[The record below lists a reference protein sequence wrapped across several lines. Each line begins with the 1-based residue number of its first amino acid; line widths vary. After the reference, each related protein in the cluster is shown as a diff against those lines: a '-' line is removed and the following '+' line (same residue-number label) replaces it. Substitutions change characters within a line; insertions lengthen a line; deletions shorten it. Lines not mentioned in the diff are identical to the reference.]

1 MTNTNQSSNESA
13 IDFTELLDRVDNDRE
28 LLLDLM
34 AIFKEDFPR
43 HIREL
48 TDVIAARDLEKLGIV
63 SHTLKGML
71 ANLAVTRA
79 ATAAAKLEQLAHGGA
94 TEPEIADAFHAFQR
108 EVQGLVLEMEAL
120 SRRLLE
126 KTLERA
132 GYEVIAVE
140 NGLAAVRQLCQA
152 DGPRLALLDWIM
164 PELDG
169 PGVCREVRRQQD
181 ESYVYMVLLT
191 SKESKEDI
199 VTGLESGADDYLTK
213 PFNVEELK
221 ARLRTGERIL
231 HLEGRLVEAREMMRF
246 KATHDAL
253 TSIWNRG
260 VIMDLLGRELMR
272 SQRESG
278 CTIVLL
284 GDVDHFKAVN
294 DTDGHLVGDEVLQ
307 EIARRLLLSIRSY
320 DFVGRYGGE
329 EFLLVLNNC
338 KPQFAEVRAEDIRK
352 IVSSRPIQTL
362 AGPLQITMS
371 FGLLLSDGWGVRP
384 VEELLHEVDA
394 ALYAAKAAG
403 RNCVRIA
410 RPSVGPTV
418 SQLSIG
424 EPAQRLR

>member
-1 MTNTNQSSNESA
+1 MK
-13 IDFTELLDRVDNDRE
+13 IL
-28 LLLDLM
+28 
-34 AIFKEDFPR
+34 
-43 HIREL
+43 
-48 TDVIAARDLEKLGIV
+48 
-63 SHTLKGML
+63 
-71 ANLAVTRA
+71 
-79 ATAAAKLEQLAHGGA
+79 
-94 TEPEIADAFHAFQR
+94 IADD
-108 EVQGLVLEMEAL
+108 EAL

-132 GYEVIAVE
+132 GYEVVAVE
-140 NGLAAVRQLCQA
+140 NGRAAVRQLCQA
-152 DGPRLALLDWIM
+152 DGPRLALLDWVM

-191 SKESKEDI
+191 SKEAKEDI
-199 VTGLESGADDYLTK
+199 VAGLESGADDYLTK
-213 PFNVEELK
+213 PFNVDELK

-294 DTDGHLVGDEVLQ
+294 DTHGHLVGDEVLQ
-307 EIARRLLLSIRSY
+307 EISRRLLLSIRSY

-338 KPQFAEVRAEDIRK
+338 KPQFAEARAEDIRK

-362 AGPLQITMS
+362 AGPLNITMS

-384 VEELLHEVDA
+384 VEELMHEVDA
-394 ALYAAKAAG
+394 ALYAAKAGG
-403 RNCVRIA
+403 RNCVRVA
-410 RPSVGPTV
+410 KPPVEPEMPA
-418 SQLSIG
+418 LSIR
-424 EPAQRLR
+424 EPVQRSR

>member
-1 MTNTNQSSNESA
+1 
-13 IDFTELLDRVDNDRE
+13 
-28 LLLDLM
+28 
-34 AIFKEDFPR
+34 
-43 HIREL
+43 
-48 TDVIAARDLEKLGIV
+48 
-63 SHTLKGML
+63 LKIL
-71 ANLAVTRA
+71 
-79 ATAAAKLEQLAHGGA
+79 
-94 TEPEIADAFHAFQR
+94 IADD
-108 EVQGLVLEMEAL
+108 EAL

-132 GYEVIAVE
+132 GYEVVAVE
-140 NGLAAVRQLCQA
+140 NGRAAVRQLCQT
-152 DGPRLALLDWIM
+152 DGPRLALLDWVM

-169 PGVCREVRRQQD
+169 PGVCREVRLRQED
-181 ESYVYMVLLT
+181 SYVYMVLLT

-199 VTGLESGADDYLTK
+199 VAGLESGADDYLTK
-213 PFNVEELK
+213 PFNVDELK

-272 SQRESG
+272 SQRESA

-284 GDVDHFKAVN
+284 GDVDHFKSVN
-294 DTDGHLVGDEVLQ
+294 DTHGHLVGDEVLQ

-338 KPQFAEVRAEDIRK
+338 KPQFAEARAEDIRK

-362 AGPLQITMS
+362 AGPLNITMS
-371 FGLLLSDGWGVRP
+371 FGLLLSDVWGVRP

-403 RNCVRIA
+403 RNCIRVAKPPVEPDLTHVSVR
-410 RPSVGPTV
+410 
-418 SQLSIG
+418 
-424 EPAQRLR
+424 EPVQRSR

>member
-1 MTNTNQSSNESA
+1 
-13 IDFTELLDRVDNDRE
+13 
-28 LLLDLM
+28 
-34 AIFKEDFPR
+34 
-43 HIREL
+43 
-48 TDVIAARDLEKLGIV
+48 
-63 SHTLKGML
+63 LKIL
-71 ANLAVTRA
+71 
-79 ATAAAKLEQLAHGGA
+79 
-94 TEPEIADAFHAFQR
+94 IADD
-108 EVQGLVLEMEAL
+108 EAL

-132 GYEVIAVE
+132 GYEVVAVE
-140 NGLAAVRQLCQA
+140 NGRAAVRQLCQS
-152 DGPRLALLDWIM
+152 DGPRLALLDWVM

-169 PGVCREVRRQQD
+169 PGVCREVRRQQE

-191 SKESKEDI
+191 SKEAKEDI
-199 VTGLESGADDYLTK
+199 VAGLESGADDYLTK
-213 PFNVEELK
+213 PFNVDELK

-272 SQRESG
+272 SQRESA

-284 GDVDHFKAVN
+284 GDVDHFKSVN
-294 DTDGHLVGDEVLQ
+294 DTHGHLVGDEVLQ

-338 KPQFAEVRAEDIRK
+338 KPQFAEARAEDIRR
-352 IVSSRPIQTL
+352 IVSSRPVQTL
-362 AGPLQITMS
+362 AGPLNITMS
-371 FGLLLSDGWGVRP
+371 FGLLLSDAWGVRP

-403 RNCVRIA
+403 RNCVRVA
-410 RPSVGPTV
+410 KPPVEPDLPMLSVR
-418 SQLSIG
+418 
-424 EPAQRLR
+424 EPIQRSR

>member
-1 MTNTNQSSNESA
+1 
-13 IDFTELLDRVDNDRE
+13 
-28 LLLDLM
+28 
-34 AIFKEDFPR
+34 
-43 HIREL
+43 
-48 TDVIAARDLEKLGIV
+48 
-63 SHTLKGML
+63 LKIL
-71 ANLAVTRA
+71 
-79 ATAAAKLEQLAHGGA
+79 
-94 TEPEIADAFHAFQR
+94 IADD
-108 EVQGLVLEMEAL
+108 EAL

-140 NGLAAVRQLCQA
+140 NGRAAVRELCQA
-152 DGPRLALLDWIM
+152 DGPRLALLDWVM

-284 GDVDHFKAVN
+284 GDVDHFKSVN
-294 DTDGHLVGDEVLQ
+294 DTYGHLVGDEVLQ

-338 KPQFAEVRAEDIRK
+338 KPQFAEGRAEDIRK

-362 AGPLQITMS
+362 AGSLNITMS
-371 FGLLLSDGWGVRP
+371 FGLLLSDAWGVRP

-403 RNCVRIA
+403 RNCIRMAKPPVEPEMPLVSVR
-410 RPSVGPTV
+410 
-418 SQLSIG
+418 
-424 EPAQRLR
+424 EPVQRSH

>member
-1 MTNTNQSSNESA
+1 
-13 IDFTELLDRVDNDRE
+13 
-28 LLLDLM
+28 
-34 AIFKEDFPR
+34 
-43 HIREL
+43 
-48 TDVIAARDLEKLGIV
+48 
-63 SHTLKGML
+63 LKIL
-71 ANLAVTRA
+71 
-79 ATAAAKLEQLAHGGA
+79 
-94 TEPEIADAFHAFQR
+94 IADD
-108 EVQGLVLEMEAL
+108 EAL

-132 GYEVIAVE
+132 GYEVVAVE
-140 NGLAAVRQLCQA
+140 NGRAAVRQLCQT
-152 DGPRLALLDWIM
+152 DGPRLALLDWVM

-169 PGVCREVRRQQD
+169 PGVCREVRLRQED
-181 ESYVYMVLLT
+181 SYVYMVLLT

-199 VTGLESGADDYLTK
+199 VAGLESGADDYLTK
-213 PFNVEELK
+213 PFNVDELK

-272 SQRESG
+272 SQRESA

-284 GDVDHFKAVN
+284 GDVDHFKSVN
-294 DTDGHLVGDEVLQ
+294 DTHGHLVGDEVLQ

-338 KPQFAEVRAEDIRK
+338 KPQFAEARAEDIRK
-352 IVSSRPIQTL
+352 IVSSRPVQTL
-362 AGPLQITMS
+362 AGPLNITMS
-371 FGLLLSDGWGVRP
+371 FGLLLSDVWGVRP

-403 RNCVRIA
+403 RNCIRVAKPPVEPDLTHVSVR
-410 RPSVGPTV
+410 
-418 SQLSIG
+418 
-424 EPAQRLR
+424 EPVQRSR

>member
-1 MTNTNQSSNESA
+1 MK
-13 IDFTELLDRVDNDRE
+13 IL
-28 LLLDLM
+28 
-34 AIFKEDFPR
+34 
-43 HIREL
+43 
-48 TDVIAARDLEKLGIV
+48 
-63 SHTLKGML
+63 
-71 ANLAVTRA
+71 
-79 ATAAAKLEQLAHGGA
+79 
-94 TEPEIADAFHAFQR
+94 IADD
-108 EVQGLVLEMEAL
+108 EAL

-132 GYEVIAVE
+132 GYEVVAVE
-140 NGLAAVRQLCQA
+140 NGRAAVRQLCQT
-152 DGPRLALLDWIM
+152 DGPRLALLDWVM

-199 VTGLESGADDYLTK
+199 VAGLESGADDYLTK
-213 PFNVEELK
+213 PFNVDELK

-284 GDVDHFKAVN
+284 GDVDHFKSVN
-294 DTDGHLVGDEVLQ
+294 DTHGHLVGDEVLQ

-338 KPQFAEVRAEDIRK
+338 KPQFAEARAEEIRK

-362 AGPLQITMS
+362 AGPLNITMS
-371 FGLLLSDGWGVRP
+371 FGLLLSDVWGVRP

-410 RPSVGPTV
+410 KPPV
-418 SQLSIG
+418 
-424 EPAQRLR
+424 EPEMPLLGVREPVQRLR